1 MANILQC
8 QPAVQLKCI
17 IFCNNFMG
25 IICSCMCRQKRHFL
39 FVFLHTFINI
49 FVKEQNYEISFLQ
62 NSKCYAIFCEYT
74 FCSIKTIHACS
85 AVKQYNLL
93 LGRQVES
100 KLIGFY
106 NLLYGHR
113 HLAAPSTHTYMARI
127 PSPACKLI
135 SCYNLIYGH
144 RHLAAPSTHTV
155 HIWHIYPVE
164 QANQLL

>member
-1 MANILQC
+1 MKLVFCKIPNVMQFFANI
-8 QPAVQLKCI
+8 
-17 IFCNNFMG
+17 
-25 IICSCMCRQKRHFL
+25 FL
-39 FVFLHTFINI
+39 FH
-49 FVKEQNYEISFLQ
+49 QNHPCMQ
-62 NSKCYAIFCEYT
+62 CSKAI
-74 FCSIKTIHACS
+74 H
-85 AVKQYNLL
+85 LL